1 MFFWKEYWPIME
13 ELSLDVSCFTIQ
25 DPSWTWKHFFAIEN
39 EKQILS
45 EKTLLDLEYVEEN
58 EKL

>member
-1 MFFWKEYWPIME
+1 ME

-45 EKTLLDLEYVEEN
+45 QKLYCILDVESREYVEKN